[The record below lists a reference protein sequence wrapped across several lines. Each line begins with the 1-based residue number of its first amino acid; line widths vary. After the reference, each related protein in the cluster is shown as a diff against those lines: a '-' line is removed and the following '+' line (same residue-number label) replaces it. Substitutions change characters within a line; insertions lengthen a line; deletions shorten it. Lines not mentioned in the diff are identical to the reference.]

1 MHDIRDKSCELN
13 SLRTVLVST
22 TTQMCEFFAA
32 YDATYPDIPMAEI
45 SYNSAVCNESY
56 AQNLGV
62 TLIMAQRVLMRLH

>member
-1 MHDIRDKSCELN
+1 
-13 SLRTVLVST
+13 
-22 TTQMCEFFAA
+22 MCEFFAA